1 MEIVIINIFAFVPL
15 RLVFSFA
22 VVKKSNRGDLVPEI
36 RNILNIN
43 FPPYTNNRNYIR
55 FCPHFNPFI
64 LSPRKRGRENEK
76 KRNETNAERGGAC
89 VPPCVRG
96 VTPIKC
102 LFLHDQH

>member
-1 MEIVIINIFAFVPL
+1 MGIVVINIFAFVPL

-36 RNILNIN
+36 RNRLNIN

-76 KRNETNAERGGAC
+76 KKMKQTPNAE
-89 VPPCVRG
+89 VRASLPAFEG
-96 VTPIKC
+96 
-102 LFLHDQH
+102 